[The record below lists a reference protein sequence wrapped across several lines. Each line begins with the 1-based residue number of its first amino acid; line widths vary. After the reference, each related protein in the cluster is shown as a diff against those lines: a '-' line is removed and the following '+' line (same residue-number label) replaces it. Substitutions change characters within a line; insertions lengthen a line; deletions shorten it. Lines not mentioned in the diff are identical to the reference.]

1 MGDETCFDCCTA
13 GYIQDRAL
21 GGSAKRD
28 MPISNNTKALTLF
41 TTKYRH
47 VTSIRLGSLGACVLP
62 VQGKLAQGQ

>member
-41 TTKYRH
+41 TTKIPTRDFY
-47 VTSIRLGSLGACVLP
+47 P
-62 VQGKLAQGQ
+62 VGEPWCMCTTGTG